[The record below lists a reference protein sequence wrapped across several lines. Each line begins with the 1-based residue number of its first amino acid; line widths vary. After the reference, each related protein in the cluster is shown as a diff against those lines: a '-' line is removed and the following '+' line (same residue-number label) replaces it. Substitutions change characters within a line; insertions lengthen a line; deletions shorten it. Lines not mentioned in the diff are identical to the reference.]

1 MSRHMRFT
9 AVLISIHAP
18 RTGSD
23 AVNLFQHQR
32 NLVISIHA
40 PRTGSDD
47 FLKCRVVVEIVFQST
62 LPARGATSIQRA
74 SFSALLFQSTLP
86 ARGAT

>member
-9 AVLISIHAP
+9 AILISIHAP

-23 AVNLFQHQR
+23 VDHTPEINQKLISIHAPRTGSDVNLFQHQR

-40 PRTGSDD
+40 PRTGSDG
-47 FLKCRVVVEIVFQST
+47 FCR
-62 LPARGATSIQRA
+62 
-74 SFSALLFQSTLP
+74 
-86 ARGAT
+86 